1 MLDCFAALAM
11 TSWMEINSHPQF
23 VRLFLL
29 CLGLTTGA
37 VAGSLT
43 VGELPNCDRL
53 SCNRLS

>member
-1 MLDCFAALAM
+1 M